1 MKKFLSLLLALLLC
15 LCFIVSC
22 TKENASSSTETSS
35 LNSNSESSSDMPSS
49 SSESSSS
56 EKPSS
61 NTGLTSNKSEKYYE
75 VVYASPRSIQNDTDY
90 ANKIFLLK
98 NEDELK
104 RSISLDKLN
113 GKYVTEIFDDNYV
126 CKIHITFNEDLAP
139 KHIKGVYGFDLDNK
153 SINVDLDCGNEFLG
167 QRTTPYEIYI
177 ILPKGL
183 WAKNEG
189 EFQLRVNYNEE

>member
-1 MKKFLSLLLALLLC
+1 MKRILSLILALLLC
-15 LCFIVSC
+15 CGFIVSC
-22 TKENASSSTETSS
+22 EKEESPLESESSS
-35 LNSNSESSSDMPSS
+35 SSSDMPSS
-49 SSESSSS
+49 SSEPSSS

-61 NTGLTSNKSEKYYE
+61 NTGLTSNKNEKYYE

-189 EFQLRVNYNEE
+189 EFQLMVNYNEE